1 MSIRSNRQTAF
12 IVLGSLATFVGIGL
26 GIGGGALVWAHN
38 THRDAGGYFST
49 SAEPLDTPSFALTS
63 EKIDLGVNAADYR
76 WIPGGPTGVRLQ
88 ATGTGGRPV
97 FLGIA
102 PTAEVER
109 YLAGSAHAE
118 VTDFEL
124 DPFRAEMRNTAG
136 AARPAAPTAQAFWA
150 ASANGTGTQTVDWPM
165 RSGRWTVVVM
175 NADGSPGVS
184 VDVAVGAKT
193 GALLPIGIGMAGV
206 ALVAIV
212 GGIAFIVVGSRGKGP
227 DPVAAPPRRND
238 LVGVGAP
245 PLP

>member
-1 MSIRSNRQTAF
+1 MSIRSNRQTAL
-12 IVLGSLATFVGIGL
+12 IVLGSMATFTGIGL

-38 THRDAGGYFST
+38 THRDSGGYYNT

-76 WIPGGPTGVRLQ
+76 WIPGGSTGVRLQ
-88 ATGTGGRPV
+88 ATANGGRPV
-97 FLGIA
+97 FVGIA

-124 DPFRAEMRNTAG
+124 DPFRAELRNTAG
-136 AARPAAPTAQAFWA
+136 SVRPAAPATQTFWA
-150 ASANGTGTQTVDWPM
+150 ASANGAGTQTVSWPS
-165 RSGRWTVVVM
+165 RPGSWTVVVM
-175 NADGSPGVS
+175 NADGSPGVA
-184 VDVAVGAKT
+184 VDMAVGAKT

-206 ALVAIV
+206 ALVALV
-212 GGIAFIVVGSRGKGP
+212 GGIAFIVIGSKGRS
-227 DPVAAPPRRND
+227 PVEAAPAPRRND
-238 LVGVGAP
+238 LVGVGAS